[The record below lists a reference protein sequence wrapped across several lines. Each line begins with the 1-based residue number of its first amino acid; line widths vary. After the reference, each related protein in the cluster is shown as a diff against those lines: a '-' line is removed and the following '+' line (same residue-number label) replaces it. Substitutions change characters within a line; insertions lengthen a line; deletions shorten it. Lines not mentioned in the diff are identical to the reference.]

1 MNQAT
6 NERLLGI
13 MTVLMAAILWGTTGT
28 AATFAPEV
36 SAVAIGAV
44 AMGGGGLMQALLA
57 ARRIQRHVHLLRE
70 QWRWLVLGAVAVAIY
85 PLAFYASMRLAGVTI
100 GTVVSIGSAP
110 LLAALIEN
118 RLDGL
123 RLTAR
128 WMTGAVLGLAGM
140 LLLCLAEGGEH
151 ASAQTASGVIPGVL
165 LGLLAGISYAL
176 YSWTARRLMQQG
188 IAPRAAMGATF
199 GIGGLILL
207 PVLMMT
213 GAPLLASWSNAS
225 VGIYM
230 AFVPMLLGYLCFGY
244 GLARI
249 AASTATTI
257 TLFEPVVAAG
267 LAVVIVGERLPAI
280 GWTGIVLILACLVC
294 ISAPVKAKKPQDS
307 HLAAQVTGAPGAIN
321 DGM

>member
-1 MNQAT
+1 MKRAA

-13 MTVLMAAILWGTTGT
+13 VTVLIAAILWGTTGT
-28 AATFAPEV
+28 AATFAPGV

-57 ARRIQRHVHLLRE
+57 AGRIRRHVGLLRQ
-70 QWRWLVLGAVAVAIY
+70 QWQWLLLGAIAVAIY

-110 LLAALIEN
+110 LLSALIEY

-128 WMTGAVLGLAGM
+128 WMIGAGLGLAGM
-140 LLLCLAEGGEH
+140 LLLCLAEGSGH
-151 ASAQTASGVIPGVL
+151 VPTGAASGVIPGVL

-176 YSWTARRLMQQG
+176 YSWTARRLMQHG
-188 IAPRAAMGATF
+188 IASRAAMGATF
-199 GIGGLILL
+199 GIGGLLL
-207 PVLMMT
+207 MPVLFVT
-213 GAPLLASWSNAS
+213 GAPLLASWGNAA
-225 VGIYM
+225 VGLYM
-230 AFVPMLLGYLCFGY
+230 ASVPMLLGYVCFGY

-249 AASTATTI
+249 PASTATTI

-267 LAVVIVGERLPAI
+267 LAVVIVGERLPAM
-280 GWTGIVLILACLVC
+280 GWAGIVLILACLVC
-294 ISAPVKAKKPQDS
+294 ISVPVKGVKRQSVCATVNASVASDK
-307 HLAAQVTGAPGAIN
+307 
-321 DGM
+321 